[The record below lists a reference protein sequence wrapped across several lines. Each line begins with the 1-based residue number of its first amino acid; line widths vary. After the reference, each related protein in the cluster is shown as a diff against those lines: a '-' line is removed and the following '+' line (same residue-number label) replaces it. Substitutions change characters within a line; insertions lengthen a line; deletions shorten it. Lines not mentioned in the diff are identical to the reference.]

1 MYPLAE
7 QAENKDYKKFLSLT
21 EKYEKDPTKAKQIAY
36 ERFLNQR
43 ALINAFNR
51 KAIMDLSNGTYT
63 DMVLDMVDEF
73 KHLKV
78 KYPILAQLS
87 KPNLKSGQSV
97 LTLNDL
103 KDLKDSQLA
112 EIYYQNIK
120 DLGDETVHKV
130 TDTSDN
136 ARISKLFRLLPVMMI
151 YQHGLG
157 YSKYGFNDALPYEDY
172 IGVMQTAADTF
183 MNNDMTDSTL
193 QTIYNKLLN
202 AKGLFPD
209 YVSSPSL
216 YKSGSP
222 AQPNEILSAP
232 ADEQRILELLSR
244 SAVVEETPTQ
254 PTEASEYIN
263 YSGGAIGS
271 DTIWSE
277 IGKEFGIG
285 KQVDYKPQTL
295 QKLTPE
301 QAKEVE
307 DAYQKAA
314 SDLGRKPLAYD
325 WNNPNAKNAEGKSI
339 YYSGGLVR
347 RDYLQAKAA
356 DAVFAVG
363 KILEEGDT
371 NSKGYEVKAL
381 QVDGGTGYAVQMAIN
396 LGKPVYVFDLNYN
409 VWMKYNPEGLV
420 DSDIPGQKGR
430 FDQTDTPVLTKKFAG
445 VGTREITEAGKQ
457 AIRDV
462 YTNTFNRPA
471 APEMKKDTPI
481 QPEVSDMIQPEGLP
495 GIPRT
500 SSSCK

>member
-1 MYPLAE
+1 MLAMLE
-7 QAENKDYKKFLSLT
+7 PKEEAPTTQPSTQPGEITTSIPKEEFEKNLQQLLNNSLEELKKVNKNG
-21 EKYEKDPTKAKQIAY
+21 EKY
-36 ERFLNQR
+36 
-43 ALINAFNR
+43 
-51 KAIMDLSNGTYT
+51 
-63 DMVLDMVDEF
+63 
-73 KHLKV
+73 
-78 KYPILAQLS
+78 ILGFHGGQKFD
-87 KPNLKSGQSV
+87 KPNRSKQYTGEFR
-97 LTLNDL
+97 N
-103 KDLKDSQLA
+103 
-112 EIYYQNIK
+112 E
-120 DLGDETVHKV
+120 
-130 TDTSDN
+130 N
-136 ARISKLFRLLPVMMI
+136 ARRIAESMGARYEGQMLFYTNEEGDDLFDYNRAI
-151 YQHGLG
+151 KEASY
-157 YSKYGFNDALPYEDY
+157 YAINYGE
-172 IGVMQTAADTF
+172 
-183 MNNDMTDSTL
+183 NNPTVYAYL
-193 QTIYNKLLN
+193 I
-202 AKGLFPD
+202 P
-209 YVSSPSL
+209 
-216 YKSGSP
+216 
-222 AQPNEILSAP
+222 
-232 ADEQRILELLSR
+232 
-244 SAVVEETPTQ
+244 VEEADFTDRGSGEVGLSYDAIEKGNYIEVGRTGYQRFTQ

-301 QAKEVE
+301 QVKEVE

-314 SDLGRKPLAYD
+314 SDLGRKALAYD

-371 NSKGYEVKAL
+371 NSKGYEVKTL

-396 LGKPVYVFDLNYN
+396 LGKPIYVFDLNYN

-471 APEMKKDTPI
+471 APEMKRDTPI
-481 QPEVSDMIQPEGLP
+481 QPEVSNQIQPEGLP